1 MLTVE
6 QIHKWRGQEVHDN
19 TGEKIG
25 KLDEV
30 FYDSVSG
37 EAQFISVTSGLLGRK
52 SHLVTLID
60 AAVGRDYVRVAHSAA
75 QVQAVEFAAADG
87 ELVHDAALV
96 AAASYGVVIDPDAK
110 FESAALREKRRV
122 AADQAAERADV
133 LEHDAALSE
142 QVAART
148 QNHADDAARVSHDA
162 AVERDDARQAAVA
175 GRQDADQAARE
186 AHR

>member
-6 QIHKWRGQEVHDN
+6 QIHKWRGQEVHDD

-52 SHLVTLID
+52 SHLVTLVD

-75 QVQAVEFAAADG
+75 EVHAVEVAAADG
-87 ELVHDAALV
+87 QLEPEAARA
-96 AAASYGVVIDPDAK
+96 AAASYGVFIDPDAK
-110 FESAALREKRRV
+110 FESAALREERRV
-122 AADQAAERADV
+122 AAEQAAERAAA
-133 LEHDAALSE
+133 LEHEAAVRE
-142 QVAART
+142 EVAATT
-148 QNHADDAARVSHDA
+148 QSHADDAAQASVDA
-162 AVERDDARQAAVA
+162 AIERDDARRAAA
-175 GRQDADQAARE
+175 DGRRDAEQAARD
-186 AHR
+186 AGR